1 MIFNVDGLIRELN
14 SLMALVA
21 DADTASRNL
30 TSKQKISG
38 LDVSA
43 NISIKVGLLESLN
56 PNHELASKD
65 PLVDVFSSD
74 ENIKLVALITGI
86 QKEDIE
92 TNVRDG
98 FIEVKIRKGDSI
110 FYRNI
115 PCDVLPDKI
124 SVKSVA
130 YNNSVLEIVFK
141 KEANN
146 GIS

>member
-1 MIFNVDGLIRELN
+1 MIFNVDSLIRELN
-14 SLMALVA
+14 SLMVLVA
-21 DADTASRNL
+21 DAGTASRNL
-30 TSKQKISG
+30 TSGQKVAG
-38 LDVSA
+38 FDVSA

-56 PNHELASKD
+56 PNPELASKD

-74 ENIKLVALITGI
+74 EDIKLVALITGI

-92 TNVRDG
+92 TNVHDG

-115 PCDVLPDKI
+115 PCDVRPDKI

-130 YNNSVLEIVFK
+130 YNNSVLEMVFK